1 MRDFTYKIC
10 IFGDFSVGK
19 TTLCSK
25 YLTGIFESC
34 IKVTMGINI
43 RVKEFRLN
51 NNNIALQIWDFGG
64 EQRFRYLFQHYA
76 KGASGGIF
84 MYDITRRSSLVS
96 IDEWLRDF
104 NRWLIERKARVPLLM
119 VGGKLDLAN
128 NREVTVEEAKVFAD
142 SRNID
147 YFMECSAKTGEN
159 VEKVFDLITKEI
171 MKKYGHI

>member
-25 YLTGIFESC
+25 YLTGIFDSG

-43 RVKEFRLN
+43 RVKEFKLKDN
-51 NNNIALQIWDFGG
+51 TIALQIWDFGG
-64 EQRFRYLFQHYA
+64 EKRFRELFPHYA

-84 MYDITRRSSLVS
+84 MYDITRRSSLLS
-96 IDEWLRDF
+96 IDEWLVDF
-104 NRWLIERKARVPLLM
+104 NKWTIERKVKVPIII

-128 NREVTVEEAKVFAD
+128 NREVPVEEAKSFAA

-159 VEKVFDLITKEI
+159 VEKVFDLITNII